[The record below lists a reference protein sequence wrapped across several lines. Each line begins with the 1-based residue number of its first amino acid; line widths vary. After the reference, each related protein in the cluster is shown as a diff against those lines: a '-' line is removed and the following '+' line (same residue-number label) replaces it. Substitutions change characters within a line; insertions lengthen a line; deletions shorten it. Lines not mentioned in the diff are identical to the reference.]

1 MFARRTGLSA
11 LAGGLV
17 LATRPQGRAALAQER
32 FPDRPPRIVVPY
44 AAGTA
49 TDLFARQLAAPMGD
63 ALGQR
68 PVVENRAGAGG
79 IVGAEHVARSA
90 PDGYTMLLAG
100 SQTHAIN
107 ISLYQRLPYD
117 PLRDFAPVARL
128 ATQPMVLV
136 VSPGVPARTVQEL
149 VALAKARPGQLNY
162 ASSGI
167 GTSAHL
173 CGATLR
179 SQAGI
184 DVVHVPYTNS
194 GQLFAD
200 LLGGATSFMFYP
212 YQPLKPH
219 VEAGRL
225 RVLAST
231 GTTRPAWLKEA
242 PTMVEAGLPDFVIS
256 IWFAAY
262 APAGTAPDRVD
273 ALSGAIRSALEKPEI
288 VAALSAAGTDPFY
301 APPAETAAF
310 TAAEIERYRRI
321 VADSGARVE

>member
-1 MFARRTGLSA
+1 MLTRRIGLSA
-11 LAGGLV
+11 FAGGLV
-17 LATRPQGRAALAQER
+17 LAMRPQGGVRAQER

-63 ALGQR
+63 LLGQR
-68 PVVENRAGAGG
+68 PVVDNRLGAGG

-90 PDGYTMLLAG
+90 PDGYTLLLAG

-107 ISLYQRLPYD
+107 VTLYQRLPYD
-117 PLRDFAPVARL
+117 PMRDFAAVARL

-136 VSPGVPARTVQEL
+136 VNPAVPARTVPEL
-149 VALAKARPGQLNY
+149 VALARARPGQLNY

-194 GQLFAD
+194 GQLFSD

-219 VEAGRL
+219 VEAGKL

-231 GTTRPAWLKEA
+231 GATRPAWLREA
-242 PTMVEAGLPDFVIS
+242 PTMAESGLPDFVIS
-256 IWFAAY
+256 VWFAAY
-262 APAGTAPDRVD
+262 APAGTPGDRVA
-273 ALSGAIRSALEKPEI
+273 ALSDAFRGALEKPEI
-288 VAALSAAGTDPFY
+288 LAALGAAGTEAFY
-301 APPAETAAF
+301 APPEETAAF
-310 TAAEIERYRRI
+310 TASEIERYRRI
-321 VADSGARVE
+321 VRDSGARVE